1 MYTAFK
7 DPCDHA
13 DYDKN
18 DLLNLEEIS
27 SNSDNIEYV
36 PPHMTFLD
44 GISVAYFEAAAAVV
58 GEEDTESYATD
69 FSIGFNDCGCTCES
83 FPLLAPPI
91 TDVPTF
97 SPTTFSPTTMAPT
110 DSPTTSP
117 TKSPTES
124 PTESPA
130 IATTASPTASP
141 TASLT
146 ASPTISPTASP
157 TDSPTTSPTTSPT
170 NSPTDS
176 PITASQS

>member
-27 SNSDNIEYV
+27 SNSDNIKYV

-130 IATTASPTASP
+130 IATTASPTA
-141 TASLT
+141 
-146 ASPTISPTASP
+146 
-157 TDSPTTSPTTSPT
+157 
-170 NSPTDS
+170 
-176 PITASQS
+176 